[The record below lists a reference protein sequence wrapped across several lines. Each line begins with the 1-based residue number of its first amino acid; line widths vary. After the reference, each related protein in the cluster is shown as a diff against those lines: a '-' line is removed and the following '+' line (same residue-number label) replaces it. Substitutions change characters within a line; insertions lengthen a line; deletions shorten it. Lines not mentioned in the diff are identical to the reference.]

1 MPFFFSLILSIFLS
15 SGFYLFGEIITKLLR
30 FQYIIKNIS
39 NPIFQYVSIGI
50 FFFLFLLY
58 PLFFLIEFNKFLLQY
73 ISYLF
78 IFLGVLNFYIN
89 FTLLKKFFIKFLF
102 IIKNKNYSHL
112 LILIFILLYFF
123 FSLSP
128 ITSADS
134 VAYHTTVAKDLIKN
148 GSFPVVAYDFGAL
161 LSGSGELLNA
171 FAISIGATQ
180 FTSFIHFF
188 GLISILSLVL
198 KFSKKNGVN
207 LGDQAFLILLVISC
221 PVLIFLIGSSKPHFL
236 YISCVVLSYAIL
248 INTNNVKANDEII
261 KSFFLSFILCIVS
274 VQAKISFSISFF
286 LIILGYLFI
295 LRGFFFNF
303 KVIFLCFLIFSFSFL
318 PSHLWKEKIF
328 SYSFYHFFFNPLP
341 LNIPGIT
348 DFYLRAKQY
357 ESNNFPLS
365 LLFPTSISN
374 ITTNLGIGIFIIFF
388 LIKEKFR
395 NKNFFLLCI
404 TFFYI
409 IFSLVGQKS
418 PRFYLEIYL
427 LSVLLFTFVINKFQ
441 KNIIL
446 KFFKK
451 LVYLQS
457 LYVLVLLVYG
467 TFTLF
472 PGSLTKELNHRVLS
486 KYSYGYNLYYWVNT
500 VLPSESS
507 ILTNHRGHFYSKPQ
521 VIYADFIFDIPF
533 ENLNARTFFLEE
545 IKKKKPQYILF
556 YDFKN
561 NFNYSSYNF
570 KDCVN
575 DLYAKAEKVGFHE
588 SRNPFNSIKEKYN
601 AYIFLFDYKKLP
613 GCVKEN

>member
-15 SGFYLFGEIITKLLR
+15 SGFYLFGEIITKLLK
-30 FQYIIKNIS
+30 FKNIIKKIS

-58 PLFFLIEFNKFLLQY
+58 PIFFLIQFNKLLFQY

-78 IFLGVLNFYIN
+78 ICLGVLNFYIN
-89 FTLLKKFFIKFLF
+89 FFLLKKFFYKILF
-102 IIKNKNYSHL
+102 IIKNKDYSHL
-112 LILIFILLYFF
+112 LILIFLLLYFF

-134 VAYHTTVAKDLIKN
+134 VSYHTTVAKDLIEN

-171 FAISIGATQ
+171 FAISIGASQ

-198 KFSKKNGVN
+198 KFSKNNGVH
-207 LGDQAFLILLVISC
+207 LDDQVFLILLVISC
-221 PVLIFLIGSSKPHFL
+221 PVLIFLIGSSKPQFL

-248 INTNNVKANDEII
+248 INTNNFKTNNEII

-295 LRGFFFNF
+295 LRGYFFNF
-303 KVIFLCFLIFSFSFL
+303 KVIFLFFLIFSFSFL

-341 LNIPGIT
+341 LNIPGIA
-348 DFYLRAKQY
+348 DFYLKAKQY

-374 ITTNLGIGIFIIFF
+374 ITTNLGIGILIIFF
-388 LIKEKFR
+388 LIKEEFR
-395 NKNFFLLCI
+395 NKIFFLSCI
-404 TFFYI
+404 IFFCVV
-409 IFSLVGQKS
+409 FSLVGQKS
-418 PRFYLEIYL
+418 PRFYFEIYL

-441 KNIIL
+441 KNILL

-451 LVYLQS
+451 IVYLQS
-457 LYVLVLLVYG
+457 LYVLVLLAYG

-500 VLPSESS
+500 VLPSESV
-507 ILTNHRGHFYSKPQ
+507 ILTNHRGHFYSKSQ
-521 VIYADFIFDIPF
+521 VIYAEFTFDVPYA
-533 ENLNARTFFLEE
+533 NLNARTYFLEE

-570 KDCVN
+570 KDCAN
-575 DLYAKAEKVGFHE
+575 DIYTKAEKVGFHE
-588 SRNPFNSIKEKYN
+588 TRNPFNSIKEKYN
-601 AYIFLFDYKKLP
+601 AYIFFFDYNKLP